1 MKVLIQTAFLIT
13 TFLFNAVMLFAQ
25 GDLPP
30 AAITD
35 QDKYLQDKKYKDT
48 LFSKEFGK
56 TISLN
61 GKWEIAEGGLNTQPT
76 KYFNTISVPGIVNNK
91 ETNFK
96 NIGSASNLREAFWYR
111 KKFSIQG
118 AVPAMAR
125 LKIFKAMYGSK
136 VFLNGQEIG
145 ENPLNFTPGYFNITP
160 FLKGNN
166 ELNELIVRVG
176 AYISN
181 VPDTVLS
188 GGEAERQH
196 YPPGIYDRVE
206 LILSGSAYLIRTQ
219 VVPDIERKLVRIIM
233 ETTSTQSGNNTMD
246 LKLNLYD
253 FGTGKNILSKNIV
266 IHQIEKGKINSTEII
281 LPIPDC
287 KLWSPENP
295 NLYILKLSDESYSYT
310 TRFGMRTYKIDTAF
324 TNRALLN
331 GDPYYIRGTNFAIH
345 RFFED
350 PLCIQQPWDRVWV
363 RKLFTTYARMG
374 MNGVRFCIS
383 AAPELW
389 YDIADEV
396 GMMVFDEFPL
406 WSAFQPDFGD
416 ISDVQNHPYKKWG
429 IVKTKVKAVH
439 IANEFTHWM
448 QERWNHPSVVVWDA
462 QNETWSPEIGKA
474 ISMVRKLDFSDRPW
488 DNGWSPPV
496 SATDIREAHPY
507 FEAYVKGTEQ
517 INDRK
522 QNILPFTLA
531 DIPKHPKVP
540 STFYLPY
547 QYAFKQLPLNW
558 YWQQAVVI
566 NEYSYLWL
574 NRNGQPTT
582 LTKGFYDAAL
592 GADAT
597 ADQRREL
604 YAKYLAAVTEYW
616 RSLRTCIGVIYPF
629 GINYSIPTGET
640 SDNLIDVD
648 SISFDSFF
656 LKYIPSAFAPVGIS
670 IDYWNTTIQL
680 DNPNGTAVDIPL
692 IITNDAKLLYRNKI
706 QLKLMQ
712 GNHLISSIKTHY
724 EVLPLQQT
732 RVILRMN
739 LPNNN
744 GIYQLVAEMET
755 GDGNLV
761 SSYRDIELVN
771 IVNKK

>member
-1 MKVLIQTAFLIT
+1 MKKFQPILLLAAFFLIQANILNGQIH
-13 TFLFNAVMLFAQ
+13 
-25 GDLPP
+25 LPP
-30 AAITD
+30 AAITNE
-35 QDKYLQDKKYKDT
+35 DKLSEDKKFNDSIY
-48 LFSKEFGK
+48 SKEFGE

-61 GKWEIAEGGLNTQPT
+61 GQWEIAEGEFNKQPT
-76 KYFNTISVPGIVNNK
+76 KYFNKILVPGIVNDK

-96 NIGSASNLREAFWYR
+96 NIGAYSASREAFWYR
-111 KKFSIQG
+111 KKFSIKG
-118 AVPAMAR
+118 NIPAMAR

-136 VFLNGQEIG
+136 VFLNGKEIG

-166 ELNELIVRVG
+166 QLNELVIRVG

-188 GGEAERQH
+188 GGEAERQR

-206 LILSGSAYLIRTQ
+206 LILSDATYLIRTQ
-219 VVPDIERKLVRIIM
+219 VVPDIVSKKIRIIM
-233 ETTSTQSGNNTMD
+233 NATSDKSGEHE
-246 LKLNLYD
+246 LPLQLNLYEYE
-253 FGTGKNILSKNIV
+253 TGKKIVSKNIV
-266 IHQIEKGKINSTEII
+266 IQQIEKGKINSTEII
-281 LPIPDC
+281 VPITDC

-295 NLYILKLSDESYSYT
+295 NLYILKLSNKSYSYA
-310 TRFGMRTYKIDTAF
+310 TRFGMRSYKIDTAF

-350 PLCIQQPWDRVWV
+350 SLCAQQPWDKAWV
-363 RKLFTTYARMG
+363 RKLFTSYAKMG

-406 WSAFQPDFGD
+406 WSAFQPEFGN
-416 ISDVQNHPYKKWG
+416 ISEEENHPYKKWG

-439 IANEFTHWM
+439 IAKEFTHWM

-517 INDRK
+517 MNDRK
-522 QNILPFTLA
+522 QNTLPFTLA

-547 QYAFKQLPLNW
+547 QYAFKELPLNW

-574 NRNGQPTT
+574 NRNGKPTT
-582 LTKGFYDAAL
+582 LTKNFYDAAL

-616 RSLRTCIGVIYPF
+616 RSLRTCIGVLHPF
-629 GINYSIPTGET
+629 GLNYSIPTGET

-648 SISFDSFF
+648 QIAFDSFF
-656 LKYIPSAFAPVGIS
+656 LKYIPSAFAPLGIN
-670 IDYWNTTIQL
+670 IDYWNTQISL

-692 IITNDAKLLYRNKI
+692 FITNDTKLLQRNNI
-706 QLKLMQ
+706 RLSLMQ
-712 GNHLISSIKTHY
+712 GNNIIWSKKTKY

-732 RVILRMN
+732 RVILRVD
-739 LPNNN
+739 LPNNI
-744 GIYQLVAEMET
+744 GKYTLVAEMQT
-755 GDGNLV
+755 GENSIV

-771 IVNKK
+771 SNHKK